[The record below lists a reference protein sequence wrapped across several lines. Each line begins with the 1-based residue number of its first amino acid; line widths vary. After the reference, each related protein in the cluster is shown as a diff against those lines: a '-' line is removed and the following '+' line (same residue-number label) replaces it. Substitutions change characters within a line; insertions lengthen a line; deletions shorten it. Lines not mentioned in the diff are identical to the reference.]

1 VVGRC
6 TSIICT
12 AANFCSKNAA
22 AMAHHITDAYV

>member
-12 AANFCSKNAA
+12 AANFSSTLRGVSK
-22 AMAHHITDAYV
+22 